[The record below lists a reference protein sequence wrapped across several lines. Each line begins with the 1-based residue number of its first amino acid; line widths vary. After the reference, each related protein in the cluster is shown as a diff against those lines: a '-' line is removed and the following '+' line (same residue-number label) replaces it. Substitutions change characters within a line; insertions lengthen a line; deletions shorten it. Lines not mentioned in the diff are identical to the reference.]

1 MFRVVLQQ
9 PDESERPGD
18 NRLGDRQQGK
28 TPFHVAVQIL
38 SCDDQHDNHQEAPK
52 KKEEGKDGLADPEDL
67 QKDLMEAEW
76 C

>member
-1 MFRVVLQQ
+1 MNLSGQVRTVWAT
-9 PDESERPGD
+9 DSK
-18 NRLGDRQQGK
+18 GK

-67 QKDLMEAEW
+67 QKGLK
-76 C
+76 